1 MDDLRDGELLWRERM
16 SVSTLVLGGLGVVFG
31 ILVAGVGATQSAPLY
46 VVVGGLLVWF
56 ALVGSLLP
64 VLEARSSGI
73 YVRNVLHEA
82 WVPWSAVVAV
92 VPKARV
98 NVILDGGAFVGV
110 WAVQPGGGRLLG
122 GRSRV
127 DVVVERLTE
136 SWPRE
141 RGQTA
146 HPPVVR
152 RLARGPLVAGA
163 VLLVVVVAALVLTVA
178 A

>member
-31 ILVAGVGATQSAPLY
+31 ILVAGVGATQGAPLY

-92 VPKARV
+92 APNARV
-98 NVILDGGAFVGV
+98 NVILDRGAFVGV

-127 DVVVERLTE
+127 DVVAERLTE
-136 SWPRE
+136 SWPPSPV
-141 RGQTA
+141 GA
-146 HPPVVR
+146 GAPVVR
-152 RLARGPLVAGA
+152 RLARGSLVAGA
-163 VLLVVVVAALVLTVA
+163 VTLALVVAGLVLA
-178 A
+178 AAA

>member
-31 ILVAGVGATQSAPLY
+31 ILVAGVGATQGAPLY
-46 VVVGGLLVWF
+46 VVVGGLMVWF

-64 VLEARSSGI
+64 FLEARSSGI

-92 VPKARV
+92 VPNARV

-127 DVVVERLTE
+127 DVVAERLIE
-136 SWPRE
+136 SWPQAPV
-141 RGQTA
+141 GA
-146 HPPVVR
+146 AGAPVVR

-163 VLLVVVVAALVLTVA
+163 VTLALVVVALVLA
-178 A
+178 AAA

>member
-1 MDDLRDGELLWRERM
+1 VDDLRDGDLLWRERM
-16 SVSTLVLGGLGVVFG
+16 SVSTLVLGTLGVLFG
-31 ILVAGVGATQSAPLY
+31 ILAAGVGVTQGAPLY

-56 ALVGSLLP
+56 AVAGSLLP
-64 VLEARSSGI
+64 VVEARSGGI
-73 YVRNVLHEA
+73 FVRNVLHET
-82 WVPWSAVVAV
+82 WVPWSAVVAI
-92 VPKARV
+92 VPNARV

-136 SWPRE
+136 SWPPE
-141 RGQTA
+141 RRQA
-146 HPPVVR
+146 VHPPVVR
-152 RLARGPLVAGA
+152 RLARGPLVAG
-163 VLLVVVVAALVLTVA
+163 VVILALVVAALVLAVA